1 MANKRRQLAI
11 CVDNVG
17 YEASLELRKVYRVI
31 SDPAAQRK
39 KLVRIVDESGEDYLY
54 PKDFFEVVRISS
66 KAGDRVLRT
75 LEPAK

>member
-1 MANKRRQLAI
+1 MASKRRQLAI

-31 SDPAAQRK
+31 PDSGAQRK

-54 PKDFFEVVRISS
+54 PKDFFEVVRISA
-66 KAGDRVLRT
+66 KASDRVLRT